1 MPSIFPKGFESFD
14 RFAPDWILAD
24 PMSRQHMRAL
34 SDIPTIKAFFD
45 ALLPEMDR
53 IIGYL
58 NTKPIDGLSAE
69 DKNLYRLAAT
79 WMEMSHPIDL
89 DWRESDEWGIFPFER
104 VGLVEPSPGD

>member
-1 MPSIFPKGFESFD
+1 MDSMFPKGFEAFD
-14 RFAPDWILAD
+14 SFAPEWVLNG
-24 PMSRQHMRAL
+24 PLERQRKRAA
-34 SDIPTIKAFFD
+34 SDIPTLKAFFD
-45 ALLPEMDR
+45 AIYPEIDR

-58 NTKPIDGLSAE
+58 NTKPIDNLAPA

-89 DWRESDEWGIFPFER
+89 DWRESDEPGIFPFER